1 MTVTDVDR
9 SAVESPPTAA
19 TLRARPGLHYAP
31 VPGGVYFSGT
41 RGQFVLR
48 GSELLYAVADGCVPL
63 LRAGTT
69 EDALVA
75 EFGTERARPA
85 VRHLLGKLR
94 ENGLL
99 LDPAALTE
107 PEPPAELAARHADT
121 LARLTSR
128 LDDPYAA
135 FARLRRARVRL
146 HGPTT
151 ATAPA
156 LRGLRRAGVADVT
169 ATSVPQPP
177 TPLVPVCD
185 PAMYADP
192 ALLSGRSG
200 SAGGSRALIPAGA
213 PAVRTPSTPV
223 GAPAVQHPLTP
234 AGDPAVR
241 TPSTPAGDPAVEG
254 TGTRTPAGDP
264 AVTEPGTRTPVG
276 DPAVRDPLTPVG
288 DPAVNGH
295 GATTPV
301 GGPAVTAPVTT
312 EGVPRVVVEF
322 LDGDRTWTEEGG
334 TLHVPVLLGPG
345 PVLVGPVGV
354 APGVWEVFRDRARAW
369 ADAEGVEPATGP
381 IAHSLAGAL
390 AAQLLTDTLTGV
402 AEPGEAHVVHGPDL
416 TADRVTVTGAPV
428 SEAVAVRLADAP
440 AEPLPAPEDALD
452 AAGVLTARW
461 TGLFASAQGEDLPQM
476 PLALRAAEHRAD
488 RTGTVTAWAAH
499 QETAT
504 IAAAL
509 AALRD
514 RATDATGTPAAG
526 LTREHWLLDGAL
538 RRLARTDG
546 DVLDTDAPLHAEGH
560 RIAAE
565 LRALLGGA
573 EPVLAVSRYAGVGW
587 PLAGVTVD
595 GRPLGAGWGPTALEA
610 TYAALCT
617 ALAVAQTGGT
627 AGRLSTDALLTVD
640 DATRAALRAQLT
652 ARAVHEGHALR
663 TDPVLGELPFWHGP
677 VTAHAVPTTAEEA
690 TDADH

>member
-1 MTVTDVDR
+1 MTVTDVER
-9 SAVESPPTAA
+9 NAVESPPTG
-19 TLRARPGLHYAP
+19 TPLKARPGLHYAP

-48 GSELLYAVADGCVPL
+48 GSELLYAVADGCMPL

-99 LDPAALTE
+99 LDPAAFTE

-121 LARLTSR
+121 LARLTAR

-169 ATSVPQPP
+169 ATALPVPPP

-200 SAGGSRALIPAGA
+200 SAGGSRALIPVGD
-213 PAVRTPSTPV
+213 PAVRALTTPA
-223 GAPAVQHPLTP
+223 GDPAVQHPLTP
-234 AGDPAVR
+234 AGDPAVQH
-241 TPSTPAGDPAVEG
+241 PLTPAGDPAVQH
-254 TGTRTPAGDP
+254 PL
-264 AVTEPGTRTPVG
+264 TPVG
-276 DPAVRDPLTPVG
+276 DPAVDGPGTRTPVG

-295 GATTPV
+295 GATIPA

-312 EGVPRVVVEF
+312 EGMPRVVVEF
-322 LDGDRTWTEEGG
+322 LDGDRTWTEEDG

-390 AAQLLTDTLTGV
+390 AAQLLTDILTGV

-428 SEAVAVRLADAP
+428 SEAVAVRLADSP
-440 AEPLPAPEDALD
+440 AGPLPDPEDALD

-461 TGLFASAQGEDLPQM
+461 TGLFASAQGEELPQM

-514 RATDATGTPAAG
+514 RVTDASGTPAAG
-526 LTREHWLLDGAL
+526 LTREGWLLDGAL
-538 RRLARTDG
+538 RRLARTDD
-546 DVLDTDAPLHAEGH
+546 DVLDTDAPLHAEGR

-587 PLAGVTVD
+587 PLAEVTVD
-595 GRPLGAGWGPTALEA
+595 GRPLGAGWGPTAAEA

-627 AGRLSTDALLTVD
+627 TDRLSTDALLTAD
-640 DATRAALRAQLT
+640 DTTRAALRAQLT
-652 ARAVHEGHALR
+652 ARAVHEGHSLR

-677 VTAHAVPTTAEEA
+677 VTAHAAPTTAEEA

>member
-1 MTVTDVDR
+1 MTVTDVER
-9 SAVESPPTAA
+9 SAVESPPTSAP
-19 TLRARPGLHYAP
+19 LRARPGLHYAP

-99 LDPAALTE
+99 LDPAVLTE

-121 LARLTSR
+121 LARLTAR

-135 FARLRRARVRL
+135 FARLRRTRVRL
-146 HGPTT
+146 HGPAT

-156 LRGLRRAGVADVT
+156 LRGLRRAGLTAVT
-169 ATSVPQPP
+169 ATAVPEPP
-177 TPLVPVCD
+177 TSLVPVCD

-200 SAGGSRALIPAGA
+200 SAGGSRALIPAGD
-213 PAVRTPSTPV
+213 PAVRPS
-223 GAPAVQHPLTP
+223 LTP
-234 AGDPAVR
+234 AGDPAVQQPL
-241 TPSTPAGDPAVEG
+241 TPVGDPAVDG

-264 AVTEPGTRTPVG
+264 AVNGTGTRTPVG
-276 DPAVRDPLTPVG
+276 G
-288 DPAVNGH
+288 PAVNGH

-322 LDGDRTWTEEGG
+322 LDGDRTWTEKAA

-369 ADAEGVEPATGP
+369 ADAEGVEPAAGP
-381 IAHSLAGAL
+381 VAHSLAGAL

-428 SEAVAVRLADAP
+428 SEAVAVRLTDTP

-452 AAGVLTARW
+452 AAGVLSARW

-514 RATDATGTPAAG
+514 RATDASGTPAAG

-538 RRLARTDG
+538 RRLARMEEG
-546 DVLDTDAPLHAEGH
+546 VLDTDAPLHAEGR

-565 LRALLGGA
+565 VRALLGGA
-573 EPVLAVSRYAGVGW
+573 EPGLAVSRYAGVGW
-587 PLAGVTVD
+587 PLAEVTVE
-595 GRPLGAGWGPTALEA
+595 GRPLGAGWGPTAVEA

-627 AGRLSTDALLTVD
+627 AGRLSTDALLTAD
-640 DATRAALRAQLT
+640 DATRAALREQLT
-652 ARAVHEGHALR
+652 ARAVHEGHSRR